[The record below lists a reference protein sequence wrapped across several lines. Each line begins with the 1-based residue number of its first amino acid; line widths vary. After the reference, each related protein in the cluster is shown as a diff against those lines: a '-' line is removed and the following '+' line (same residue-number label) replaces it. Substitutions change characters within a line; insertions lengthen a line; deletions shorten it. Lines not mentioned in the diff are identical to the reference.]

1 LAAIEKDQMKIGDIQ
16 SDGLTKRV
24 LQTLEK
30 YFKIE
35 FAADDPVLKAVDIH
49 SLAGGDWL
57 MHQGDP
63 GDALYF
69 LVRGRLQAWA
79 RGENGKDRGRFLNE
93 IVPGDSVGELSLLT
107 GAPRAV
113 GIQAIRDSLLI
124 RLDREAFE
132 RLAHEHP
139 AMVMRLAANVAT
151 LLQSSSFGAKS
162 STRNLKSITILP
174 LDSSP
179 RLENFCR
186 ELTLELGNE
195 GSTLSLVA
203 GELGRKGAPV
213 DSLQPGQAV
222 PESLKNWLHDQ
233 ENEHRFLVYHGYPGN
248 ADWSHFAL
256 RHSDMVL
263 LVGDASHD
271 PAPRKW
277 EVELL
282 ETSGATI
289 ARQLLV
295 LLQPPSDQPIK
306 GTARWLEGRHID
318 FHVHVRQ
325 DQPDDVSRVTRIISG
340 NALGLVLAGGAA
352 RGFAHLGV
360 HLAIQELGLPVDWI
374 GGTSIGAIM
383 GAAIAAPMTT
393 EETIDLCRK
402 SFVDGK
408 PFSDF
413 TIPMMSLIRGR
424 RMDNLLRQNLD
435 YLIEDLPIPFYC
447 VSCNLDTGSTNLHE
461 SGDLPQALR
470 ASAALP
476 GIIPPA
482 VINQRLII
490 DGAVVNNLPVD
501 VMRQKPVSRIIAV
514 DLGSAES
521 MMVDYA
527 SMPPP
532 WAIFRGRYLPFA
544 RRYRV
549 PSLANIMLKAT
560 LLGTIERVR
569 QQGKLADIL
578 LNPPVRQFGMT
589 EVKSFEK
596 IVQAGYDHAK
606 TELGAWLERLE
617 KEKTG

>member
-1 LAAIEKDQMKIGDIQ
+1 MKFRDINSEGLAQ
-16 SDGLTKRV
+16 RV
-24 LQTLEK
+24 LQTLDK

-35 FAADDPVLKAVDIH
+35 FSADDPVLEAVEIC

-57 MHQGDP
+57 MRQGDP

-113 GIQAIRDSLLI
+113 GIQAIRDSLLV

-151 LLQSSSFGAKS
+151 LLQSSNFGTKS
-162 STRNLKSITILP
+162 STRNLNSITILP
-174 LDSSP
+174 LDTSP

-186 ELTLELGNE
+186 ELMLELENE
-195 GSTLSLVA
+195 GSTLSLTA
-203 GELGRKGAPV
+203 DELGRKGAPV
-213 DSLQPGQAV
+213 ESLQPGQPV
-222 PESLKNWLHDQ
+222 PESLKNWLQDQ
-233 ENEHRFLVYHGYPGN
+233 ENEHRFLVYHCLPGN

-277 EVELL
+277 EIDLL

-289 ARQLLV
+289 ARRMLV
-295 LLQPPSDQPIK
+295 LLQSPPDKPIQ
-306 GTARWLEGRHID
+306 GTAAWLADRRID
-318 FHVHVRQ
+318 FHLHVRK
-325 DQPDDVSRVTRIISG
+325 DQPDDLSRVTRIISG

-360 HLAIQELGLPVDWI
+360 HLAIQELGLPIDWI

-383 GAAIAAPMTT
+383 GAAIAAPIST

-435 YLIEDLPIPFYC
+435 YRIEDLPIPFYC
-447 VSCNLDTGSTNLHE
+447 VSCNLDNGSTNLHE
-461 SGDLPQALR
+461 SGDLPEALR

-482 VINQRLII
+482 VVNQRLTI

-501 VMRQKPVSRIIAV
+501 VMRQKPVRRIIAV

-521 MMVDYA
+521 VMVDYA
-527 SMPPP
+527 SMPAP

-569 QQGKLADIL
+569 EQGKLADIL

-606 TELGAWLERLE
+606 TELGAWLERSA
-617 KEKTG
+617 G